1 MVRLFIVLSGLSVG
15 LLILLVLFILKSTL
29 TLRVKYLIGVHHFE
43 WKADLYLGRKKIF
56 TFHSETPRKKPR
68 GNPSSKKNENKTIS
82 QNDEKQTTDRAAFL
96 YQQLEKGVDFLRTG
110 QRGQSIQMT
119 HVVWVTT
126 CGTGDAA
133 ETAMVCG
140 LIWAVKASLLP
151 WVNAMSADH
160 PRINVVPA
168 YQRKCLNSALS
179 CMFQMRFGDAIAMI
193 RKLRSQL
200 KEG

>member
-1 MVRLFIVLSGLSVG
+1 MKTR
-15 LLILLVLFILKSTL
+15 
-29 TLRVKYLIGVHHFE
+29 
-43 WKADLYLGRKKIF
+43 
-56 TFHSETPRKKPR
+56 TF
-68 GNPSSKKNENKTIS
+68 SKMK
-82 QNDEKQTTDRAAFL
+82 EKQTTDQAASL
-96 YQQLEKGVDFLRTG
+96 YKQLEKGVDFLRTG
-110 QRGQSIQMT
+110 QHDQHIQIT
-119 HVVWVTT
+119 QVVWVTT

-133 ETAMVCG
+133 ETAMLCG
-140 LIWAVKASLLP
+140 LIWTVKASLLP
-151 WVNAMSADH
+151 WVNAMSSDH